1 MNKKAIVLF
10 MTLIF
15 IVVIST
21 LIVYHLEQY
30 QNFIQRLSL
39 EHKLTQ
45 LKLTHENIKTQI
57 SKLLKQNK
65 KNLNEILNI
74 LDEPLIF
81 SYGNIDVTLQLQSF
95 VPPPCNLNQID
106 PNKILSQQCSDDIVS
121 NIEYEYDFMQLL
133 SKYKTNYAKFSSNA
147 QIKFFLDDYILQTQ
161 DQKIKN
167 IASLLG
173 FLDASKNYI
182 KLDYTITQENTKSYS
197 TILFDENIKI
207 VDFDLKISQI

>member
-74 LDEPLIF
+74 FDEPLIF
-81 SYGNIDVTLQLQSF
+81 SYGNIDVILQLQSF
-95 VPPPCNLNQID
+95 APLPCNLNQID
-106 PNKILSQQCSDDIVS
+106 PNKTLAQQCSDDIVS

-173 FLDASKNYI
+173 FLDVSKNYI
-182 KLDYTITQENTKSYS
+182 KLDYTITQENTKSYT
-197 TILFDENIKI
+197 TILFDENI
-207 VDFDLKISQI
+207 